1 VIRRRPSQELVV
13 LVTCAVATFMTTV
26 DSTVIYTALPSLA
39 RDFDASLAAAQW
51 VTLSYVLALAV
62 VVPSSGWIGDR
73 FGTRRT
79 FLTALVLFTVAS
91 ALCGLSGSL
100 AELVI
105 FRVLQGIGGGLLIPV
120 GQAMLFRTFPPARRA
135 RASGIVLLGTS
146 LGPAVGPV
154 LGGVLTTYLSWR
166 WCFFVNIPFGVL
178 VLLIGLAFLAEHR
191 EPAAGRLDLPGFV
204 LAGSGLALV
213 LYALS
218 QSPVR
223 GWSSPVIIGT
233 GLAGLA
239 ALAGLVAV
247 ELRARAPML
256 NLRLLRNRIFR
267 TTIGVSVFSMSVYAG
282 YLFITPEFLQQAR
295 GASALS
301 SGLTTMPS
309 AIGVWL
315 NVRIAARL
323 YPRLGPRRMAVGGL
337 CGVITVFCLLGTIVG
352 LETSA
357 WLIRLLV
364 FCGGS
369 AIAYNVIA
377 VQASSFATISPADTG
392 RASALFNTQSQ
403 VASGIGVA
411 VMVTVVSAA
420 SPARATGVAL
430 VPAFHHAFLTAAAA
444 SAVGALIAL
453 TIRDSDAAATMRS
466 RQQVPAETTAPPAA
480 VPGIADG
487 TPEPR

>member
-1 VIRRRPSQELVV
+1 
-13 LVTCAVATFMTTV
+13 M
-26 DSTVIYTALPSLA
+26 
-39 RDFDASLAAAQW
+39 
-51 VTLSYVLALAV
+51 
-62 VVPSSGWIGDR
+62 
-73 FGTRRT
+73 
-79 FLTALVLFTVAS
+79 
-91 ALCGLSGSL
+91 
-100 AELVI
+100 
-105 FRVLQGIGGGLLIPV
+105 
-120 GQAMLFRTFPPARRA
+120 
-135 RASGIVLLGTS
+135 
-146 LGPAVGPV
+146 
-154 LGGVLTTYLSWR
+154 
-166 WCFFVNIPFGVL
+166 
-178 VLLIGLAFLAEHR
+178 
-191 EPAAGRLDLPGFV
+191 
-204 LAGSGLALV
+204 
-213 LYALS
+213 
-218 QSPVR
+218 
-223 GWSSPVIIGT
+223 
-233 GLAGLA
+233 
-239 ALAGLVAV
+239 
-247 ELRARAPML
+247 PML

-267 TTIGVSVFSMSVYAG
+267 TTILVSVFSMSVYAG

-352 LETSA
+352 LDTSA

-420 SPARATGVAL
+420 SPARATGAAL
-430 VPAFHHAFLTAAAA
+430 VPA
-444 SAVGALIAL
+444 
-453 TIRDSDAAATMRS
+453 
-466 RQQVPAETTAPPAA
+466 
-480 VPGIADG
+480 
-487 TPEPR
+487 